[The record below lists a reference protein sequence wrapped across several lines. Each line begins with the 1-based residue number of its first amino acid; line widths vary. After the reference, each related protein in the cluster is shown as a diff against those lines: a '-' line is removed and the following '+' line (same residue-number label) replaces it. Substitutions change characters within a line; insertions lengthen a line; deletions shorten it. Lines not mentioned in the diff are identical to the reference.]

1 MIVVD
6 VFARWNEVHMYL
18 LPLMCDYVDTVKIPI
33 FNAYYDSTPAGVCV
47 CDVNWYED
55 HSQSKISFTLR
66 LHEH

>member
-1 MIVVD
+1 
-6 VFARWNEVHMYL
+6 MYL